1 MIFFFIF
8 LSAFARTTG
17 DTFFDGNSG
26 FSISKPADWEF
37 VREKKSYGLQLKDGK
52 MTAPEPGTIVT
63 FAKSMGDKFFGVPPT
78 VGVRHL
84 NAVKPGADLTKWL
97 EGELKSQATHDKY
110 FVPASTAIMTTIDGK
125 KGARAAY
132 VNGTVIKGQEV
143 RVYHVLYVVPA
154 GGKVY
159 LIHMNC
165 NEGLS
170 SQYLE
175 VFSKIAG
182 SIGTTLPE

>member
-1 MIFFFIF
+1 MIFLFVF

-17 DTFFDGNSG
+17 DTFFDGKSG

-78 VGVRHL
+78 VGVRYL
-84 NAVKPGADLTKWL
+84 NSVKPGADLAKWL

-110 FVPASTAIMTTIDGK
+110 FVPASTAITTTIDPASRPADPMSTPAPA
-125 KGARAAY
+125 ARRRFFGLTAERRKPRPSAMGNPTLSIAA
-132 VNGTVIKGQEV
+132 
-143 RVYHVLYVVPA
+143 
-154 GGKVY
+154 
-159 LIHMNC
+159 IHF
-165 NEGLS
+165 GIVGS
-170 SQYLE
+170 SPRL
-175 VFSKIAG
+175 G
-182 SIGTTLPE
+182 RPRH